1 MLNRRQSARCWPPTQ
16 RPRLSPP
23 TGSTSSIRRLPA
35 GDVIGQATGIILEG
49 FDLDAVR
56 GRSKSSHES
65 PDVQILVATDAAGEG
80 LNLQAAHLMVNYDL
94 PWNPNRIE
102 QRFGRIHR
110 IGQTEVCQL
119 WNIVADNTREGE
131 VFRRLL
137 DKIEEQRVA
146 YGGKVFD
153 VLGTSLGNVKLAD
166 LLRDAIRYGER
177 REVRQQMHEIID
189 KGVVEGLRELMDDY
203 ALAHEVMPPQDLEK
217 LRAEMEE

>member
-80 LNLQAAHLMVNYDL
+80 LNPQAAHLMVNYDL

-110 IGQTEVCQL
+110 IGQREVCRL
-119 WNIVADNTREGE
+119 WNIVAANTREGE
-131 VFRRLL
+131 VFTALL
-137 DKIEEQRVA
+137 NKIEEQRKA

-153 VLGTSLGNVKLAD
+153 VLGAAFGETPLRT
-166 LLRDAIRYGER
+166 LLIEAIRHGELPETR
-177 REVRQQMHEIID
+177 AHMEQVID
-189 KGVVEGLRELMDDY
+189 ASVAHGIEELLAER
-203 ALAHEVMPPQDLEK
+203 ALVTDTL
-217 LRAEMEE
+217 